1 MRRVSTSP
9 HFHSGASTKNIMY
22 SVAAALAPAAIWGVV
37 VFGLRAL
44 VVLLISIFFSLL
56 TEFLLG
62 RINKEMTLWDGSA
75 LVTGLLVGMNMS
87 PTIPLFIPAIASIF
101 AIAVAKWTFG
111 GLGANWAN
119 PAIAGRV
126 FVFFSFTSAMSSF
139 KMPRTLAVDAVSSAT
154 PLSFIKTAVSAG
166 ESVGQTGIQIL
177 ANNGY
182 PTTALAQKIQAATGI
197 SAYNVDAF
205 LGNIPGCIGEVSKL
219 LLILGGIYLLVRKI
233 ITWHIPV
240 SFLGSFAVLTWIFGG
255 IPNGLGFFHGE
266 VLANMLRGGLILGA
280 FFMATDM
287 VTTPVTHKGMIIF
300 GVGCGFFTFLFRS
313 FGSLPEATS
322 VAILMMNIM
331 TPTIDRFVVPKKFGE
346 VVKEPKEVKKNA

>member
-22 SVAAALAPAAIWGVV
+22 SVAAAMAPACLWGVY

-44 VVLLISIFFSLL
+44 LVLAVSIASAVL

-62 RINKEMTLWDGSA
+62 KVSKEFTIWDGSA
-75 LVTGLLVGMNMS
+75 LVTGMLVGMNMS
-87 PTIPLFIPAIASIF
+87 PAIPIFIPIVASAF

-126 FVFFSFTSAMSSF
+126 FVFFSFTSAMSTF
-139 KMPRTLAVDAVSSAT
+139 TAPRTITSLDAVSSAT
-154 PLSFIKTAVSAG
+154 PLSFIKTAVAAG
-166 ESVGQTGIQIL
+166 ENVGQTSLEIL
-177 ANNGY
+177 CANGFG
-182 PTTALAQKIQAATGI
+182 TTALAQKIEALTGI

-219 LLILGGIYLLVRKI
+219 LILAGGIYLLCRKI

-240 SFLGSFAVLTWIFGG
+240 SCLGVYAILTWIFGG
-255 IPNGLGFFHGE
+255 VPNGLGFFQGE
-266 VLANMLRGGLILGA
+266 VLANLLRGGLILGA

-287 VTTPVTHKGMIIF
+287 VTTPVTHKGMLIF
-300 GVGCGFFTFLFRS
+300 GAGCGIFTFLFRT

-322 VAILMMNIM
+322 VAILMMNIL
-331 TPTIDRFVVPKKFGE
+331 TPTIDRFCIPKRFGE
-346 VVKEPKEVKKNA
+346 EVKK